1 MSPGRLL
8 GACGRADILIL
19 PGVRAVTLGD
29 AGTVPRPFRAFR
41 ASG

>member
-8 GACGRADILIL
+8 GACGRADIL